1 MKGIVHTHAL
11 GILWIGSLM
20 TSKCSTNASNAYI
33 GSSELFNWI
42 YGVNNRLIF
51 SGSCTIMNRVFYVL

>member
-1 MKGIVHTHAL
+1 MHTHAL
-11 GILWIGSLM
+11 GILWMLGSLM

-33 GSSELFNWI
+33 NSSELSNWV